1 MQGLTEDFTK
11 ANPDITLEWVT
22 LEENVLRQKVTTDIA
37 TKGGQFDVLTIG
49 TYEVPIWAKK
59 GWLVPLDKSRRRLR
73 RRRSPAGHPRR
84 PVARRQALCRAVLR
98 RKLDGHVPQ
107 GPVGEGR
114 PQDAGRADLGL
125 HRRCGRQDDR
135 QGERDLRHLP
145 ARQGR
150 LGREHGLPH
159 RHVELLRRALVRRE
173 LEAAVRPAG
182 MEEHAR
188 LLCRT

>member
-1 MQGLTEDFTK
+1 MQGLTEDFTTK
-11 ANPDITLEWVT
+11 NPDITLEWVT

-59 GWLVPLDKSRRRLR
+59 GWLVPLDNLGADYDVDDLL
-73 RRRSPAGHPRR
+73 PAIRGGLSH
-84 PVARRQALCRAVLR
+84 RRQALCRALLR
-98 RKLDGHVPQ
+98 RKLHGDVPHR
-107 GPVGEGR
+107 PDGEGR
-114 PQDAGRADLGL
+114 AQDAGRADLGI
-125 HRRCGRQDDR
+125 HRRRGAQDDR
-135 QGERDLRHLP
+135 QGQRNLRHVP

-150 LGREHGLPH
+150 LGREHGLPDG
-159 RHVELLRRALVRRE
+159 HVEFLRRALVRRE

-188 LLCRT
+188 LLSRT